1 MWNSINQILANI
13 DNFVWGVPLMVII
26 LFGGILLTVRLGL
39 LQIRKLPLA
48 LKWMVKNEEGGDGEV
63 TSFGAL
69 CTALSATI
77 GTGNIVGVATA
88 IAAGGPG
95 ALFWM
100 IVAAFFGMATKYA
113 EGLLAI
119 KYRTIDKEGHVLGGP
134 FYYIE
139 NGMGKQWRWLAKIFA
154 FFGAGVGL
162 FGIGTFTQVN
172 GIASAVTNF
181 FDPDKAHTVALFGNT
196 YSWATVVACLVLTV
210 CVGLVV
216 LGGIRR
222 IAKVSQVV
230 VPFMAVLYVALALI
244 IVITNITAVP
254 AAIVTIVKSAFTGS
268 ALAGGAM
275 GTMVVAMQK
284 GIARGIFS
292 NESGLGSA
300 PIAAAAAQTKEP
312 VRQGLVSM
320 TGTFIDT
327 IVICTMT
334 GLSIVI
340 TETWNTGLEG
350 VAITTAAFQKGLP
363 FPPVVASFSLM
374 LCLVFFA
381 FTTILGWDYYGER
394 CLEYLFNRNKAAVK
408 TYRWLYII
416 CVFMGPYMTVAAVW
430 NIADIFNSEVF
441 PFKNKYIHSVFL
453 YSLSVLCLWL
463 LLFLHGFTI
472 SSLSRKCHIKHLQYS
487 CVICVKTCYGL
498 KSVAGDFLT
507 FIIVCK
513 VIAAKLFQAVEA
525 VICNEVFSDF
535 KKFWKFCL
543 IICNQ
548 KASGGKNVKYS

>member
-1 MWNSINQILANI
+1 MILCVTVFFYTERMTATTVHKKVLASFKNKKTQESLFKSKGKSAEGVRSTQNAVNLSGKRMEERVMFTQIN
-13 DNFVWGVPLMVII
+13 NFITWFDGVVWGLPLII
-26 LFGGILLTVRLGL
+26 LILFTGILLTTRLGL
-39 LQIRKLPLA
+39 LQVRHLGKA
-48 LKWMVKNEEGGDGEV
+48 LKFMVKNEEGGDGEV

-196 YSWATVVACLVLTV
+196 YSWATVVACLILTV

-216 LGGIRR
+216 LGGIKR

-230 VPFMAVLYVALALI
+230 VPFMAVLYVVLALI

-340 TETWNTGLEG
+340 TETWL
-350 VAITTAAFQKGLP
+350 
-363 FPPVVASFSLM
+363 SL
-374 LCLVFFA
+374 
-381 FTTILGWDYYGER
+381 
-394 CLEYLFNRNKAAVK
+394 
-408 TYRWLYII
+408 
-416 CVFMGPYMTVAAVW
+416 
-430 NIADIFNSEVF
+430 
-441 PFKNKYIHSVFL
+441 IH
-453 YSLSVLCLWL
+453 
-463 LLFLHGFTI
+463 I
-472 SSLSRKCHIKHLQYS
+472 
-487 CVICVKTCYGL
+487 
-498 KSVAGDFLT
+498 
-507 FIIVCK
+507 
-513 VIAAKLFQAVEA
+513 
-525 VICNEVFSDF
+525 
-535 KKFWKFCL
+535 
-543 IICNQ
+543 
-548 KASGGKNVKYS
+548 